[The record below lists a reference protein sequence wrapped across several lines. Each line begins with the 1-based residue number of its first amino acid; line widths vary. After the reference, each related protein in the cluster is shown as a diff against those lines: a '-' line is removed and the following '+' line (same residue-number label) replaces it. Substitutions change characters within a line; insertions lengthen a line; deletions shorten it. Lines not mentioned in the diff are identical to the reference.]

1 MTLKRISPNNIKTR
15 RTSLNQLVDVIQEDI
30 SGSATRRAYQVFV
43 TGGIG
48 PGVTSSLYQTVYD
61 QDFTLQ
67 TANQIFDITVG
78 LRKEGQTVTLALPRE
93 VGGKQ
98 LFPSGTLMMREKIDI
113 YRQHAAHLLGNAESS
128 FVAPFGSTTASDT
141 IDNALFLN
149 MKRLFTRDGIKKD
162 TFAVKL
168 FRSGSPSKPKEM
180 TTDRS
185 GPGGSPNIAENHGQ
199 DNIFRPT
206 ISGSTIFTDEDSGH
220 TDNDGSII
228 GNIKNSGNANEP
240 ACGLIFYDKGTVVL
254 DMAKVF
260 SGSQHFS
267 GTIQGMTNG
276 EHLQNATVS
285 SRVSPGFYRMG
296 NGVGGTTKFIPDFLC
311 SGSID
316 DIVRHIS
323 EVRFGSGSL
332 TAMTFQNRTD
342 INSTL
347 IFCQATADE
356 FNYSSNPTFTD
367 ASGNIVVID
376 SGQEGVQRTFT
387 FPTTVGLHD
396 AFGNTLAVAKFSRP
410 IEKNDEKDIT
420 FRIRL
425 DF

>member
-15 RTSLNQLVDVIQEDI
+15 RTSLNQLVDIIQEDV

-43 TGGIG
+43 TGGVG
-48 PGVTSSLYQTVYD
+48 PGVTSSLYQTIYD

-67 TANQIFDITVG
+67 TANQIFDLTVG
-78 LRKEGQTVTLALPRE
+78 LRKEGATVTAANPRE

-98 LFPSGTLMMREKIDI
+98 LFPSSSLMMREKIDI

-128 FVAPFGSTTASDT
+128 FVAPFGSATASDT

-162 TFAVKL
+162 TFAIKL
-168 FRSGSPSKPKEM
+168 FRSGSPSKAKEM
-180 TTDRS
+180 ISDPAS
-185 GPGGSPNIAENHGQ
+185 AVGHGQ
-199 DNIFRPT
+199 DNIFRAT

-228 GNIKNSGNANEP
+228 GNVKNSGNANET
-240 ACGLIFYDKGTVVL
+240 ACGLVFYDKGTVVL
-254 DMAKVF
+254 DMSKVF

-267 GTIQGMTNG
+267 GTIQAMSDGEFTNRAG
-276 EHLQNATVS
+276 SPEGSVVS
-285 SRVSPGFYRMG
+285 AGFHRMG
-296 NGVGGTTKFIPDFLC
+296 HGNGGTTKFIPDFMIR
-311 SGSID
+311 GSID
-316 DIVRHIS
+316 DICKHIATT
-323 EVRFGSGSL
+323 RFGSGSL
-332 TAMTFQNRTD
+332 TSMTFQNRTD

-367 ASGNIVVID
+367 SDGNIVVID

>member
-15 RTSLNQLVDVIQEDI
+15 RTSLNQLVDIIQEDV

-67 TANQIFDITVG
+67 TSNQIFDLTVG
-78 LRKEGQTVTLALPRE
+78 LRKDGNTVTAANPSE

-98 LFPSGTLMMREKIDI
+98 LFASGTLMMREKIDI
-113 YRQHAAHLLGNAESS
+113 YRQHSSHLLGNADSS
-128 FVAPFGSTTASDT
+128 FSAPFGSAQASDV

-162 TFAVKL
+162 TFAIKL
-168 FRSGSPSKPKEM
+168 FRSASHSKPKSDG
-180 TTDRS
+180 TL
-185 GPGGSPNIAENHGQ
+185 GNHGQ
-199 DNIFRPT
+199 DNIFRPS
-206 ISGSTIFTDEDSGH
+206 ILGSTIFTDEDSGH
-220 TDNDGSII
+220 TDIDGSII
-228 GNIKNSGNANEP
+228 GNIKNSGNANEV

-254 DMAKVF
+254 DMEKVF

-276 EHLQNATVS
+276 EFLYRDGPKHGPVT
-285 SRVSPGFYRMG
+285 SPGFHRMG
-296 NGVGGTTKFIPDFLC
+296 NGVGGTGSEHTAITKFIPDFMMRA
-311 SGSID
+311 SID
-316 DIVRHIS
+316 DICKHIAT
-323 EVRFGSGSL
+323 VRFGTGSL

-367 ASGNIVVID
+367 SDGNIVVID

>member
-1 MTLKRISPNNIKTR
+1 MTLKKISPNNIKTR

-30 SGSATRRAYQVFV
+30 SGSSTRRTYQVFV
-43 TGGIG
+43 TGGVG

-67 TANQIFDITVG
+67 TANQLFDMTVG
-78 LRKEGQTVTLALPRE
+78 VYEGSTTVTNISNT
-93 VGGKQ
+93 VGTKLQ
-98 LFPSGTLMMREKIDI
+98 FPSQSLMMREKIDV
-113 YRQHAAHLLGNAESS
+113 YRQHASHLLGNATQQFYS
-128 FVAPFGSTTASDT
+128 PFGNTDAANA
-141 IDNALFLN
+141 IDHALFLN
-149 MKRLFTRDGIKKD
+149 LKRLFTRDGLKQN
-162 TFAVKL
+162 TFAIKL
-168 FRSGSPSKPKEM
+168 FRSGAAA
-180 TTDRS
+180 
-185 GPGGSPNIAENHGQ
+185 GGAGSPGIGQ
-199 DNIFRPT
+199 ANLFVT
-206 ISGSTIFTDEDSGH
+206 SVSGSTIFTDTPSALKDYAGAAAG
-220 TDNDGSII
+220 DV
-228 GNIKNSGNANEP
+228 KNSGNASETS
-240 ACGLIFYDKGTVVL
+240 CGVVFYDKGSVVL
-254 DMAKVF
+254 DLDKVF
-260 SGSQHFS
+260 SGSQKMS
-267 GTIQGMTNG
+267 GTIPAMASAATIDG
-276 EHLQNATVS
+276 ESINSGFTVMGSSAGNADA
-285 SRVSPGFYRMG
+285 
-296 NGVGGTTKFIPDFLC
+296 KFIPDFIV

-316 DIVRHIS
+316 TIVNHIA
-323 EVRFGSGSL
+323 ETRFSSGSL

-367 ASGNIVVID
+367 ANGKLVVID
-376 SGQEGVQRTFT
+376 TGQEDIQRTFT